1 VLRHLPVPTDPNL
14 LVSAATSDDAAVYR
28 LSDDLALVQTVDV
41 FTPVVDDPYHYGAIS
56 AANSLSDVY
65 AMGAKPL
72 LALAV
77 AGFPRGKLP
86 LSVLTD
92 ILRGGADK
100 AAEAGVVVAGG
111 HSIDDPEP
119 KYGLSVTGVV
129 RPDAII
135 RNIGAKPGDQL
146 ILTKPLGIGI
156 ITTGIKQEKTS
167 PRAAEEVIAVMERL
181 NREASEAMIE
191 VGVHA
196 ATDVTGY
203 GLLGHLYEMTAG
215 SAVTARI
222 WYSRIPV
229 LEEAHTLVRQGAIAG
244 GTARNYEYLQT
255 RVTYRGLDE
264 PDQLIL
270 CDAQTSGGLLI
281 AVGPEN
287 FDALVAALR
296 RRSVDPVAH
305 IGEITGTGDGHII
318 VESRSKP

>member
-1 VLRHLPVPTDPNL
+1 VLRHLPVPTDPDL
-14 LVSAATSDDAAVYR
+14 LVSAATFDDAAVYR
-28 LSDDLALVQTVDV
+28 LNDDLALVQTVDV
-41 FTPVVDDPYHYGAIS
+41 FTPVVDDPYHYGAVS

-65 AMGAKPL
+65 AMGARPV

-77 AGFPRGKLP
+77 VGFPRGKLP
-86 LSVLTD
+86 LSVLAD

-135 RNIGAKPGDQL
+135 RNVGARPGDQL

-167 PRAAEEVIAVMERL
+167 PGAVEEVIAVMERL

-215 SAVTARI
+215 SHVTARI
-222 WYSRIPV
+222 WYSRVPV
-229 LEEAHTLVRQGAIAG
+229 LEEARTLVRQGAVAA
-244 GTARNYEYLQT
+244 GTARNLTYLLPH
-255 RVTYRGLDE
+255 VDFDGLDGS
-264 PDQLIL
+264 DQLIL
-270 CDAQTSGGLLI
+270 CDAQTSGGLLM
-281 AVGPEN
+281 AAAPEKL
-287 FDALVAALR
+287 DALVKALR
-296 RRSVDPVAH
+296 RRNVDPVAH
-305 IGEITGTGDGHII
+305 VGEITDVGDGHIE
-318 VESRSKP
+318 VTV

>member
-1 VLRHLPVPTDPNL
+1 MPTDPNL

-28 LSDDLALVQTVDV
+28 ISAALALVQTVDV
-41 FTPVVDDPYHYGAIS
+41 FTPVVDDPYHYGAVS

-77 AGFPRGKLP
+77 VGFPRGRLP
-86 LSVLTD
+86 LSVMGD

-100 AAEAGVVVAGG
+100 AAEAGVVIAGG

-119 KYGLSVTGVV
+119 KYGLSVTGLVH
-129 RPDAII
+129 PDAIV
-135 RNIGAKPGDQL
+135 RNVGARPGDQL

-156 ITTGIKQEKTS
+156 ITTGIKQDKTS
-167 PRAAEEVIAVMERL
+167 SAAADEVIVVMERL
-181 NREASEAMIE
+181 NRDASDAMVE

-203 GLLGHLYEMTAG
+203 GLLGHLYEMTSG
-215 SAVTARI
+215 SGVTARI
-222 WYSRIPV
+222 WYSRVPV
-229 LEEAHTLVRQGAIAG
+229 LTAAHELVRQGAIAG
-244 GTARNYEYLQT
+244 GTGRNYEYLQP

-270 CDAQTSGGLLI
+270 CDAQTSGGLLM
-281 AVGPEN
+281 AVAPQK

-296 RRSVDPVAH
+296 RRNVDPVAH
-305 IGEITGTGDGHII
+305 VGEVTDPGDGRIE
-318 VESRSKP
+318 VVDTAGPA